1 MFDQA
6 NTPQLTEAQKKDFKK
21 KYEEGLN
28 QDKVKS
34 ALASVDMALG
44 IFGGGSKISLM
55 ERPISRYVFH
65 TLFSDSKVEAFFR
78 RCHQADLYIEAD
90 DFAAFEK
97 TCQEITIKISKTSI
111 EQIFLSAARL
121 PHTGV
126 DLWVIEAD
134 WRDLTARISWTP
146 EIEAAVEQQMAGIF
160 NHLER
165 LRVLSTRDVI
175 YCTLG
180 DLLEG
185 AASTE
190 ARANEALMEASC
202 ALLRQYLLS
211 MPMQQRVG

>member
-1 MFDQA
+1 MFDQQ

-65 TLFSDSKVEAFFR
+65 TLFSDKKVEAFFR
-78 RCHQADLYIEAD
+78 GCHQADLYITAD
-90 DFAAFEK
+90 EFADFEK
-97 TCQEITIKISKTSI
+97 HCQKLTTTISKTSI
-111 EQIFLSAARL
+111 EQIFLSAAAL

-134 WRDLTARISWTP
+134 WRDLTARISWTT

-165 LRVLSTRDVI
+165 LRVLSTREVK
-175 YCTLG
+175 YSSLG
-180 DLLEG
+180 DVLLG
-185 AASTE
+185 TVSTE

>member
-1 MFDQA
+1 MLELNDA
-6 NTPQLTEAQKKDFKK
+6 PALTEAQKKDFKK
-21 KYEEGLN
+21 RYEVGLN

-65 TLFSDSKVEAFFR
+65 TLFSNSKVEAFFR
-78 RCHQADLYIEAD
+78 GCHQADLYIGAD

-97 TCQEITIKISKTSI
+97 TCQEITIAISKTSI
-111 EQIFLSAARL
+111 EKIFLSAARL
-121 PHTGV
+121 PHTNV

-146 EIEAAVEQQMAGIF
+146 EIEAAVEQQMGGIF

-165 LRVLSTRDVI
+165 LRVLSTREVQ
-175 YCTLG
+175 YSTLG

-185 AASTE
+185 RASTE
-190 ARANEALMEASC
+190 ARENEALMEASC